1 MLARAATEIRKVS
14 HYVRQAVTTSS
25 HWHQVPL
32 GEDRKP
38 RWRAVGPTDG
48 IDAKMVVNFRD

>member
-1 MLARAATEIRKVS
+1 MLARAGAEIRKVS

-32 GEDRKP
+32 TSLA
-38 RWRAVGPTDG
+38 AVGPADG